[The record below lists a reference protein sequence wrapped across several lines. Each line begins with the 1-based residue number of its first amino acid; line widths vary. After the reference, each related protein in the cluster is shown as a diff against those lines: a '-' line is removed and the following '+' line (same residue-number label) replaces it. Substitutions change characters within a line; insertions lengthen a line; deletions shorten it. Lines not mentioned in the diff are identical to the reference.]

1 MAEQVGMTEGMSER
15 EKFIRGA
22 QFCIHD
28 EDAGNYL
35 IGVIDVIREDRN
47 SLRSENAAK
56 DEEIARLGFAVRNVM
71 EATGITL
78 DNPSG
83 DLADELANVM
93 QAFIMD
99 KSNDVKAVQ
108 AQLAQAR
115 RIPGCPEG
123 MRVVKIGPLVFSDR
137 GDIRQAW
144 LEPSEEG
151 AASQFHY
158 DVSRD
163 ASGSIKFQIN
173 ESDIPRAFHPL
184 NAAENKGS
192 TSPVSAEARFT
203 DREYELIDIAQFYR
217 SHIKAFAMADEDFR
231 ELQNQSARFDE
242 IRDGLEPSEPAET
255 PKVRC
260 PKCKGTG
267 SIPNGTDEMA
277 CGFCTGSGQIDRK
290 STFTADELACEV
302 VKVIKMGIP
311 TKQNCEDIARAV
323 ARALG
328 CEDRIEEDK

>member
-1 MAEQVGMTEGMSER
+1 MQKGLEGLRICVVKPIALFAKGATEMAEQAGMTEGMSER

-47 SLRSENAAK
+47 RLRSENAAK

-192 TSPVSAEARFT
+192 TSPVSAEAPACT
-203 DREYELIDIAQFYR
+203 ESESA
-217 SHIKAFAMADEDFR
+217 IKYKHPGPVGTNFLDAEQAEAMVRHMIE
-231 ELQNQSARFDE
+231 
-242 IRDGLEPSEPAET
+242 GLPSVPAET
-255 PKVRC
+255 PKVSIEYL
-260 PKCKGTG
+260 GEVFMETGG
-267 SIPNGTDEMA
+267 SIYGSDQDLDNG
-277 CGFCTGSGQIDRK
+277 I
-290 STFTADELACEV
+290 
-302 VKVIKMGIP
+302 
-311 TKQNCEDIARAV
+311 RAV

-328 CEDRIEEDK
+328 CEDRIEEEK